1 MKIKGLRV
9 DPSSGMASPSVKSVS
24 VDGPGPAES
33 STTPTQSS
41 DLCPFTVDC
50 HVKHVEPLWNHD
62 HSPTVNEI
70 HPVVKKKKGCCG
82 PCLAN
87 RFRHKIRVFPE
98 DQGLLWS
105 VNVSAPETA

>member
-70 HPVVKKKKGCCG
+70 HTVVKKKKVAVDPVWQTDLDTRSGCSQRTRACCG
-82 PCLAN
+82 L
-87 RFRHKIRVFPE
+87 
-98 DQGLLWS
+98 
-105 VNVSAPETA
+105 